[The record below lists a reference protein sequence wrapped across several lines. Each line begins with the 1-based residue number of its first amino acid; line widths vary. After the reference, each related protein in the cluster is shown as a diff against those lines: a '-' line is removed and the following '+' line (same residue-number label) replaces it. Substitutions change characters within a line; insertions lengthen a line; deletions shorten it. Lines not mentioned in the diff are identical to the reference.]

1 MFFKLPKVLSERK
14 AEDIMSEN
22 KMSDMIR
29 ASLDGIKDFADVDT
43 VFGKAITTDN
53 GVTVIPVSKISVG
66 FATGG
71 LDFQNKRPVSPTN
84 FGGGSGTGISITP
97 VAFLTVG
104 RNAEINLIQIGT
116 SESNAVERACDLIE
130 NSPAIIER
138 IKNTFSS

>member
-1 MFFKLPKVLSERK
+1 M
-14 AEDIMSEN
+14 AES

-29 ASLDGIKDFADVDT
+29 ASLDGIKDFTDVDT
-43 VFGKAITTDN
+43 VFGKAITTPG

-71 LDFQNKRPVSPTN
+71 LDFQSKRPISPTN
-84 FGGGSGTGISITP
+84 FGGGSGTGVSIAP

-104 RNAEINLIQIGT
+104 RNGEINLIQISSSEKGT
-116 SESNAVERACDLIE
+116 FDKAFDLIE
-130 NSPAIIER
+130 NSPAILEK

>member
-1 MFFKLPKVLSERK
+1 M
-14 AEDIMSEN
+14 AEN

-43 VFGKAITTDN
+43 VFGKAITTPN

-71 LDFQNKRPVSPTN
+71 LDFQAKRPISPTN
-84 FGGGSGTGISITP
+84 FGGGSGSGVSITP

-104 RNAEINLIQIGT
+104 ANAEINLIPISSGQAT
-116 SESNAVERACDLIE
+116 SVDRACDLIE
-130 NSPAIIER
+130 SSPAIIEK
-138 IKNTFSS
+138 IKNVFSG